1 MFVNGWKW
9 QSGKD
14 GSGKD
19 GPLSS
24 PAVLWVVNINKK
36 KTLIE
41 KKKKKK
47 EMSRKDLNGEKL
59 SFCFH

>member
-24 PAVLWVVNINKK
+24 PAVLWVVNIHEK

-41 KKKKKK
+41 KK
-47 EMSRKDLNGEKL
+47 GEKKRNE
-59 SFCFH
+59 